1 MSQENIEVI
10 ERAVAAL
17 NERDVDGY
25 LACCTDDIQLRTPW
39 AAVEGVYEGSQAIRR
54 FFADLRDTALDFRLT
69 IERADPI
76 GANRVLVFLRATG
89 SGRASGIPAG
99 GMAGGVNDPSAATEV
114 PTANIYDFVGGKIAS
129 IRIFVDRAEA
139 LEAVGLQEYAMS
151 QENVEDI
158 VRSIYSK
165 WQRGN
170 FADVRFFDPEVVFE
184 SVMPDSSE
192 RVVAHGPEGVEAFM
206 REFLSQWRDYRVSG
220 RDFRQVGTKTVLVE
234 GHQAGTGR
242 RSGVAVESPMFS
254 VWTFRNGKVVRLI
267 MEFDR
272 SKALK
277 AAGLRE

>member
-1 MSQENIEVI
+1 
-10 ERAVAAL
+10 
-17 NERDVDGY
+17 
-25 LACCTDDIQLRTPW
+25 
-39 AAVEGVYEGSQAIRR
+39 
-54 FFADLRDTALDFRLT
+54 
-69 IERADPI
+69 
-76 GANRVLVFLRATG
+76 
-89 SGRASGIPAG
+89 
-99 GMAGGVNDPSAATEV
+99 
-114 PTANIYDFVGGKIAS
+114 
-129 IRIFVDRAEA
+129 
-139 LEAVGLQEYAMS
+139 MS

-170 FADVRFFDPEVVFE
+170 FADARFFDPEVVFE

-192 RVVAHGPEGVEAFM
+192 RVVAHGREGVEAFM

-234 GHQAGTGR
+234 GHQSGTGR